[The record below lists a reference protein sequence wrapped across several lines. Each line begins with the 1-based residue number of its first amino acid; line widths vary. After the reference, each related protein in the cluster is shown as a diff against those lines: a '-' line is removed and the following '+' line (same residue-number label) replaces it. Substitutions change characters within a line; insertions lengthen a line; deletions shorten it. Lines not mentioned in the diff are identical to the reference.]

1 MERRQILS
9 MLVHNHPGVL
19 LRITG
24 LFNRKGFNIDS
35 LTVSVTHDPRFS
47 RMTIVIRG
55 NDALAEQ
62 VRRLVSKVADVK
74 EARILPDETAVFGEL
89 MLIKVSAGPEDRAA
103 VHKIAVTY
111 GADVVNIG
119 QRSMTLQVT
128 GAPEELDELVTHL
141 GKQGILEL
149 VRTGLTALE
158 KGDGCLV
165 DHIAAD

>member
-1 MERRQILS
+1 M
-9 MLVHNHPGVL
+9 
-19 LRITG
+19 
-24 LFNRKGFNIDS
+24 
-35 LTVSVTHDPRFS
+35 
-47 RMTIVIRG
+47 
-55 NDALAEQ
+55 
-62 VRRLVSKVADVK
+62 
-74 EARILPDETAVFGEL
+74 
-89 MLIKVSAGPEDRAA
+89 
-103 VHKIAVTY
+103 
-111 GADVVNIG
+111 VNIG